1 MMNEII
7 EVFVI
12 LGIETINI
20 IDNTCRIQEKSRIE
34 SSSVKTAEIEDQE
47 RIKTTESQ
55 KEKNLAGHT
64 RKKTSKKRKKYTRK
78 KNT

>member
-1 MMNEII
+1 MMSEII

-34 SSSVKTAEIEDQE
+34 SSSVKTAEIE
-47 RIKTTESQ
+47 
-55 KEKNLAGHT
+55 
-64 RKKTSKKRKKYTRK
+64 
-78 KNT
+78 